1 MAGIYFL
8 AQLIGAVVG
17 YGLLK
22 ALTPYRVFNENA
34 GDYGFCATAPQPDL
48 NTFQVFMHEYLATM
62 FLITLCCSVWD
73 QRNAKNTDS
82 IPLKFGL
89 AIMVLSMIFVSQIYS
104 VALIGHRLINFDYFC
119 RIGSIHWLQHE
130 SS

>member
-8 AQLIGAVVG
+8 AQMIGAVVG

-22 ALTPYRVFNENA
+22 VLTPYDVFNENA
-34 GDYGFCATAPQPDL
+34 GDHGFCATVPQADL
-48 NTFQVFMHEYLATM
+48 NTLQIFMHEYMATM

-73 QRNAKNTDS
+73 QRNSKNSDS

-89 AIMVLSMIFVSQIYS
+89 AIMVLSIIFGPYTGCSMNPVRTF
-104 VALIGHRLINFDYFC
+104 APAFWNRNFVMHWVN
-119 RIGSIHWLQHE
+119 SIK
-130 SS
+130 